1 MSSTKLAIAAIAEI
15 QKSLLVVRAHA
26 DGGDVERAL
35 NENHKNFIRL
45 GRVNR
50 TILLEVGKE
59 IEKIAEV

>member
-1 MSSTKLAIAAIAEI
+1 MSSTKLAITAIAEVRE
-15 QKSLLVVRAHA
+15 SLLAVRAHA